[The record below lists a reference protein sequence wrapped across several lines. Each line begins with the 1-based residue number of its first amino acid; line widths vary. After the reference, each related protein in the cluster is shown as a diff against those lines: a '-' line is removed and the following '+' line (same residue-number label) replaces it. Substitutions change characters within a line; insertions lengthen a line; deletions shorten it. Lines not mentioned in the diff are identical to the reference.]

1 MKERSPGGP
10 ETETVICY
18 NAGDV
23 ASTEISG
30 WGEFIGQKLRA
41 DVAKDV
47 NHW

>member
-1 MKERSPGGP
+1 MEERSPGGP

-23 ASTEISG
+23 APTEMSG